1 MGKLGLTEIIVL
13 ILFFTPPVLFTRVVY
28 KRLFG
33 LVQMEKQN
41 NARRFLILSSI
52 LIWIIFICLILIIP
66 LFSKKQSI
74 GFILTLYILT
84 FFTPHLLFFKRFI
97 PLWNKQ
103 QYKKAIMQLIKL
115 SLVLIVLIVL
125 IPFLCLIPFI
135 ILDMLSNR
143 RGSSGLSVSNFDGI
157 ILIIGLILMAIGLWI
172 IARKK
177 IITYLDK
184 HI

>member
-13 ILFFTPPVLFTRVVY
+13 ILFFAPPILFTRIVY

-33 LVQMEKQN
+33 LVQMEKQK
-41 NARRFLILSSI
+41 NAKKFLILSSI
-52 LIWIIFICLILIIP
+52 LQWIIFVCLILITP
-66 LFSKKQSI
+66 LFSKNESI
-74 GFILTLYILT
+74 GLLFLIILYILT

-103 QYKKAIMQLIKL
+103 QFKKAIMQLIKL
-115 SLVLIVLIVL
+115 SLVLIVLI
-125 IPFLCLIPFI
+125 PFLCLIPFI
-135 ILDMLSNR
+135 ILDTLSNR

-157 ILIIGLILMAIGLWI
+157 ILIIGLLLIAIGLWI